1 MLMFVIRFIVVVVP
15 HSQETTNGLIII

>member
-15 HSQETTNGLIII
+15 HSQATTNGLIII